1 MTTPDD
7 TRTALPHTT
16 AEQRLVARARDGS
29 PEAFAALYDRY
40 HRQVFAFVQHRVRNT
55 ALAEDVTSETFLRAL
70 RGIGTFSC
78 RGGAFGA
85 WLTVIARNIVI
96 DHYKSGPARREVFP
110 GEVVHG
116 DLHERAAEDR
126 VIEAHTHA
134 ALWAAV
140 GRLSSLQQECVTLR
154 FRRGMSVAETAR
166 IMGKREGA
174 VKTLTHRA
182 VRSLARSLP
191 AGHPVVA
198 A

>member
-7 TRTALPHTT
+7 
-16 AEQRLVARARDGS
+16 ARAARLHTATERWLVTLAREGDT
-29 PEAFAALYDRY
+29 EAFATLYDRY
-40 HRQVFAFVQHRVRNT
+40 HRQVFAFVRHRVRNT
-55 ALAEDVTSETFLRAL
+55 ALAEDFTSETFLRAL
-70 RGIGTFSC
+70 RRIGTFSC
-78 RGGAFGA
+78 QGRAFGA
-85 WLTVIARNIVI
+85 WLMVIARNIVI
-96 DHYKSGPARREVFP
+96 DHYKSSPVRREVFP
-110 GEVVHG
+110 GAVV
-116 DLHERAAEDR
+116 DSDAYERAVEEQ
-126 VIEAHTHA
+126 VIEAHAHA

-140 GRLSSLQQECVTLR
+140 GRLSPLQQECVTLR